1 MHAPDPPASAGDL
14 QARASG
20 GRFAK
25 GQSANP
31 AGRAKGLRNR
41 ATRAAEDL
49 LEGEAAAI
57 TRKAVELAKAGDT
70 TAIRLCLERIMPVR
84 RDRATP
90 FEMPELK
97 TAADAV
103 QASAALLEAV
113 AAGELT
119 TSQAAELGKL
129 VESYVKAIEV
139 SELEARIEALEAQ
152 DQRQPQ

>member
-1 MHAPDPPASAGDL
+1 M
-14 QARASG
+14 
-20 GRFAK
+20 
-25 GQSANP
+25 
-31 AGRAKGLRNR
+31 
-41 ATRAAEDL
+41 
-49 LEGEAAAI
+49 
-57 TRKAVELAKAGDT
+57 ELAKAGDT

-119 TSQAAELGKL
+119 TSQAAELGRL
-129 VESYVKAIEV
+129 VESYVRAIETA
-139 SELEARIEALEAQ
+139 ELEARIEALER
-152 DQRQPQ
+152 DVRP

>member
-1 MHAPDPPASAGDL
+1 MLAENTGEKQPARGPG
-14 QARASG
+14 R
-20 GRFAK
+20 RFAK
-25 GQSANP
+25 GESGNP
-31 AGRAKGLRNR
+31 AGRPKGARNR

-49 LEGEAAAI
+49 LEGEAEAV

-103 QASAALLEAV
+103 QASAALLAAV

-119 TSQAAELGKL
+119 TSQAAELGRL
-129 VESYVKAIEV
+129 VESYVRAIETA
-139 SELEARIEALEAQ
+139 ELEARIEALER
-152 DQRQPQ
+152 DVRP

>member
-14 QARASG
+14 QARGPG

-25 GQSANP
+25 GRSGNP
-31 AGRAKGLRNR
+31 AGRAKGQRNR

-49 LEGEAAAI
+49 LEGEAEAV
-57 TRKAVELAKAGDT
+57 TRKAVELAKSGDT

-84 RDRATP
+84 RERPTP
-90 FEMPELK
+90 FVLPELR

-139 SELEARIEALEAQ
+139 SELEARIEALETQ
-152 DQRQPQ
+152 DPRHPQ

>member
-1 MHAPDPPASAGDL
+1 MLAENTGEKQPARGPG
-14 QARASG
+14 R
-20 GRFAK
+20 RFAK
-25 GQSANP
+25 GESGNP
-31 AGRAKGLRNR
+31 AGRPKGARNR

-49 LEGEAAAI
+49 LEGEAV

-119 TSQAAELGKL
+119 TSQAAELGRL
-129 VESYVKAIEV
+129 VESYVRAIETA
-139 SELEARIEALEAQ
+139 ELEARIEALER
-152 DQRQPQ
+152 DVRP